1 MASLMSHELNQPL
14 AAISSYANGSLNLL
28 AGAPAPTETMADVRV
43 ALARIAEQAG
53 RAGKVIQSVHEL
65 VRRRA
70 SQRQAV
76 APEALLDTVLP
87 L

>member
-1 MASLMSHELNQPL
+1 
-14 AAISSYANGSLNLL
+14 
-28 AGAPAPTETMADVRV
+28 MADVRV

-53 RAGKVIQSVHEL
+53 RAGKVIHSVHEL

-87 L
+87 LVQLQAQAGRACRSCAPRCRLCGASRP